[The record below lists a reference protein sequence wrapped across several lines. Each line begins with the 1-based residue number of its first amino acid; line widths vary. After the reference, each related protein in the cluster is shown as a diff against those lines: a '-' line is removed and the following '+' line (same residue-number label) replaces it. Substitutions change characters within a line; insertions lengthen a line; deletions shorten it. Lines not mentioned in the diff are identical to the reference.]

1 LRKRKTSLVDRR
13 RRKVQR
19 AHKQVRGR

>member
-1 LRKRKTSLVDRR
+1 LRTRKTSLVDRR